1 MYDGIDIS
9 ANTARISPVRK
20 VRGTSEKK
28 SGIISARIMKSA
40 PIEMNRIRRIV
51 LNGIE
56 VVKSISIPTIPI
68 RFPPSVTATN
78 TQIAGSPTE
87 FPTT

>member
-68 RFPPSVTATN
+68 IAA
-78 TQIAGSPTE
+78 QIVDISSFGMSKAR
-87 FPTT
+87 